1 MAGSAVDKN
10 ILNKLPGM
18 NDNEIVANI
27 CEALMR
33 VENANEI
40 HQFHAA
46 KALNGYIDQIVRES
60 CELAE
65 EEIKEQ

>member
-1 MAGSAVDKN
+1 MANLSRILEMAGSRVDKN

-18 NDNEIVANI
+18 NNNEIVGNVY
-27 CEALMR
+27 ETLMR

-46 KALNGYIDQIVRES
+46 KALNSYIDQIVRE
-60 CELAE
+60 
-65 EEIKEQ
+65 